1 MVPEPELI
9 DDEELRRIEERV
21 DNTTPGPWFV
31 RELDDAAAM
40 SMVAIS
46 TVPDTGAGERWPN
59 FQAEEIIALTLVQE
73 PRYANTADERWD
85 ENASFIAHA
94 RQDVPRLI
102 AEIKRL
108 RSLIASS
115 NGPDSANRVPEV

>member
-1 MVPEPELI
+1 MVAEPDRI

-31 RELDDAAAM
+31 RELDDQAAM

-46 TVPDTGAGERWPN
+46 TVPDSGGGERWPN
-59 FQAEEIIALTLVQE
+59 FQAGEIIALTLVQE
-73 PRYANTADERWD
+73 PRYAGIADEHWD
-85 ENASFIAHA
+85 ENASFVAHA

-102 AEIKRL
+102 AEIRRL
-108 RSLIASS
+108 RGLIAGSD
-115 NGPDSANRVPEV
+115 GTDTG